1 MNYIRVGKAD
11 GLDDIPTCLLSK
23 VIIYIYCTYT
33 LFTRFY
39 FILSLPKLRKVHVD
53 PQVADL
59 LFEAGQSSTYF
70 VTSLNKEK

>member
-11 GLDDIPTCLLSK
+11 GLDDIPTCLLKLS
-23 VIIYIYCTYT
+23 
-33 LFTRFY
+33 FTFIALTHFLHAFIY

-53 PQVADL
+53 PQVTDL

-70 VTSLNKEK
+70 VTSLYKEK